1 VDSKS
6 NVIHEKEMAR
16 LVTNLMLEGSITLAA
31 TYGVQTQE
39 DLVPVLRRYL
49 NEEVVQEYADLVE
62 VLR

>member
-1 VDSKS
+1 
-6 NVIHEKEMAR
+6 
-16 LVTNLMLEGSITLAA
+16 MLEGSITLAA

-49 NEEVVQEYADLVE
+49 DEEVVQEYADLVE